1 MADDDIFVGEDIEYE
16 TREVRQDVGWYDSS
30 PFFVASKN
38 DESPDGFY
46 GSYNSVTD
54 NLANSK
60 KQFIEIFHIPT
71 QKNVFFKSFL
81 TAFQDN
87 FSTEYT
93 KESVFGRMD
102 PIATYKRTG
111 RQITLG
117 WDVPSSGLSEA
128 KENLAKMNRL
138 IQFLYPVYDPG
149 NGGATTMRSGPI
161 FKIKMGNLII
171 RPGFTQP
178 GGGVDASAKD
188 GGLPG
193 IIEGFSYAPK
203 LEYGVYDPGKLSGGK
218 DVQIANAKHWSST
231 DKTSDATVS
240 YDGAL
245 YPKVVSAQIQF
256 TVLHDTPLGW
266 EMEGDVAKLR
276 GNPEHGGPGSRFPYG
291 GDNAPFDPATGK
303 RVAPYVEQADWQSW
317 LDLEKDL
324 ILRRIDVRA
333 NKLLQ
338 PSRDVKQFFGG

>member
-1 MADDDIFVGEDIEYE
+1 MADDDLGDIEYE
-16 TREVRQDVGWYDSS
+16 TRESS
-30 PFFVASKN
+30 DILDASEPFFVASKN
-38 DESPDGFY
+38 DESPNGFY

-54 NLANSK
+54 DIANK
-60 KQFIEIFHIPT
+60 KRQYIEIWNIPT

-81 TAFQDN
+81 TAFQDT
-87 FSTEYT
+87 FTTEYT
-93 KESVFGRMD
+93 KEPVFGRMD

-111 RQITLG
+111 RVITLG

-138 IQFLYPVYDPG
+138 VQFLYPVYDAG

-161 FKIKMGNLII
+161 FKIKMGNLIMK
-171 RPGFTQP
+171 PGFTAA
-178 GGGVDASAKD
+178 GGGVDAPASEA
-188 GGLPG
+188 GLPG

-203 LEYGVYDPGKLSGGK
+203 LEYGVYDPGKLSGGE
-218 DVQIANAKHWSST
+218 DVQIANAKHWSSR
-231 DKTSDATVS
+231 DKTSNATVS
-240 YDGAL
+240 YDGSL
-245 YPKVVSAQIQF
+245 YPKVVSAQITF

-266 EMEGDVAKLR
+266 EMESKDSAKLR
-276 GNPEHGGPGSRFPYG
+276 NPGIAAGRFPYG
-291 GDNAPFDPATGK
+291 GDNAPFDPGTGK

-317 LDLEKDL
+317 LDLKKDL

-338 PSRDVKQFFGG
+338 PARDTKQFFGG